1 MVSEEWPAAEQPDC
15 PDPLAEQ
22 GPVSG
27 TGPIELSTDDQE
39 AKPGE
44 RLGVYVCHCGGNI
57 SDYVDVDEVA
67 EVVGREEGVTISRHV
82 TFMCSDE
89 GQEKITEDIKEMNL
103 DRVIVAACTPSLHE
117 TTFRKAVVRADMNP
131 YLYLPANIREQV
143 SWAHPHDTEAATDK
157 AIAVV
162 RAAVAKS
169 RLLEPLATVR
179 VDAVHRILVIGAG
192 VAGLRAALDS
202 AAMGQAVTLI
212 EASPFLGGRSMMLG
226 TVYPTDEAAVPL
238 VRRLIDEVMAD
249 DRIEVRTNT
258 RVTALS
264 GFLGDFSVTLRTA
277 PRGVGP
283 ELSEEGA
290 TAAMAACPIEI
301 DDEFQ
306 QGLVKRKAFYKPIPE
321 SVPEL
326 PAIDW
331 ANCTRCGECVL
342 AGGKGI
348 QIDGVP
354 EDEVV
359 AAGAIIVASGYDHYE
374 PAEGEYGYKQSERV
388 VTLPQLERML
398 DPEGPTGGELLI
410 EGKTPRSIAFI
421 HCVGS
426 RQIAG
431 VDEPKPDATLNEYCS
446 RVCCTATL
454 QATNEVRRRL
464 PETTVYDLYRDIR
477 TYQKEQERYYVDASK
492 LGVRFLRFDNETRPE
507 VSVTQSGD
515 DYPLTVKVTDTLT
528 FGAELEVPADLVV
541 LGVGMEPRDI
551 SDIIDMTK
559 LPVGDDDFLLEV
571 HPKLRPVE
579 SAIPGI
585 YLAGAAQSP
594 RDITESTSS
603 ASAAAVKA
611 ATVLAKD
618 YVEMEPFV
626 ARVDLSKCTGAAACV
641 EACQYDGAISM
652 TEVEVEEG
660 VFASKAYV
668 NPVACVGC
676 GACVAVCASEAID
689 VQGWEMDQYRAMI
702 DALTSAPPD
711 EVPAVEVPA

>member
-1 MVSEEWPAAEQPDC
+1 MVSQEWPTAEQPDC
-15 PDPLAEQ
+15 PEPDAEQ

-27 TGPIELSTDDQE
+27 SDQSKISAADME

-57 SDYVDVDEVA
+57 SDVVDVDQVA
-67 EVVGREEGVTISRHV
+67 DVLGREEGVTISRHV
-82 TFMCSDE
+82 GFMCSDE
-89 GQEKITEDIKEMNL
+89 GQQKITEDIKELGL

-117 TTFRKAVVRADMNP
+117 TTFRKAVIRADMNP
-131 YLYLPANIREQV
+131 YLFLPANIREQV
-143 SWAHPHDTEAATDK
+143 SWAHPHDTKAATDK
-157 AIAVV
+157 AISVV
-162 RAAVAKS
+162 RAAVGKS
-169 RLLEPLATVR
+169 RLLEPLDPVR
-179 VDAVHRILVIGAG
+179 VDAVHRVLVIGGG
-192 VAGLRAALDS
+192 VAGLRAALDT

-212 EASPFLGGRSMMLG
+212 ETTPFLGGRSMSLG
-226 TVYPTDEAAVPL
+226 SVYPTDERAVPL

-249 DRIEVRTNT
+249 ERIDVRTYT
-258 RVTALS
+258 RLTALA
-264 GFLGDFSVTLRTA
+264 GFLGDFSATLKTE
-277 PRGVGP
+277 PRGVD
-283 ELSEEGA
+283 
-290 TAAMAACPIEI
+290 TALKDASVAMEACPTVVP
-301 DDEFQ
+301 DEFQ
-306 QGLVKRKAFYKPIPE
+306 AGLATRKAFYKPHPD

-342 AGGKGI
+342 AAGPGI
-348 QIDGVP
+348 EIDGVP
-354 EDEVV
+354 EDEVIE
-359 AAGAIIVASGYDHYE
+359 AGAVIVATGYDHYE
-374 PAEGEYGYKQSERV
+374 PAEAEYGYKSSDRV
-388 VTLPQLERML
+388 ITLPQLERLL
-398 DPEGPTGGELLI
+398 DPEGPT
-410 EGKTPRSIAFI
+410 EGKLVIDGETPRNVAFI

-431 VDEPKPDATLNEYCS
+431 VDEPKPGRELNEYCS

-454 QATNEVRRRL
+454 QATNEVRRRF

-477 TYQKEQERYYVDASK
+477 TYQKEQEQYYVDASK

-507 VSVTQSGD
+507 VSVAKAGD

-528 FGAELEVPADLVV
+528 FGAELEVPADLIV
-541 LGVGMEPRDI
+541 LGVGMEPHDV
-551 SDIIDMTK
+551 SDIVDMTK
-559 LPVGDDDFLLEV
+559 NPVGNDAFLLEV

-579 SAIPGI
+579 TAIPGI
-585 YLAGAAQSP
+585 YLAGASQGP
-594 RDITESTSS
+594 KDITESTSS

-626 ARVDLSKCTGAAACV
+626 ARVDLSRCNGAATCLEV
-641 EACQYDGAISM
+641 CQYDGAISM

-660 VFASKAYV
+660 VLASRAFV

-676 GACVAVCASEAID
+676 GACVAACASEAID

-702 DALTSAPPD
+702 DAITTAPPG
-711 EVPAVEVPA
+711 EKVAVEVPA